1 MIGLTTLW
9 VGVER
14 GMIGE
19 ETGTIGGGIGCLEGG
34 KTLGDNVFSFGGEE
48 ATGLAIRSDDDG
60 WGCRAMSKDD
70 VKVDVDGTVSR
81 CKSPDIELDV
91 LAFSRRGSE

>member
-1 MIGLTTLW
+1 MIGLITLW

-19 ETGTIGGGIGCLEGG
+19 EIGTMGGGMGCLEGR
-34 KTLGDNVFSFGGEE
+34 KTLGGTVFSVGGEE

-60 WGCRAMSKDD
+60 WGCRATSKDD
-70 VKVDVDGTVSR
+70 VKDDVDATASR
-81 CKSPDIELDV
+81 CKSPDSELDV